1 MDSIKVVKIVNKKP
15 YRTILKKGEYKKNK
29 KGQIILPN
37 KYFSKGYFERI
48 SNRKWYKLPI
58 LKIIKRKINKSKKKR
73 LKKRLMKKPTKKIK
87 YLKK

>member
-15 YRTILKKGEYKKNK
+15 YRTILKKGQYKKNK

-58 LKIIKRKINKSKKKR
+58 LKIVKHKINISKKKR
-73 LKKRLMKKPTKKIK
+73 LKKRLIKRTTKNI
-87 YLKK
+87 